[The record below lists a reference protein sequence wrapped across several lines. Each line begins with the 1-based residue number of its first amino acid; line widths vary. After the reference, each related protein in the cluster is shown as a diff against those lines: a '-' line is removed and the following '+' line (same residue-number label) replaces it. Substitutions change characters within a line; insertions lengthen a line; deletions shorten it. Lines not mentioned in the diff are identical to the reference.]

1 MAEARRP
8 QPTFPEPDTE
18 PFWEATKQH
27 ELRYQV
33 CNTCSRVVFYPRR
46 HCPHCMSFDL
56 RWETSR
62 GEGTVYTY
70 TIVRQI
76 GHPAFREMAPYA
88 VAWVELDEGFRMVS
102 NIVGVEDPARDVRI
116 GQRVRV
122 TWEDQDAGIALPLFT
137 PIRRASP
144 A

>member
-1 MAEARRP
+1 MSAPQRP
-8 QPTFPEPDTE
+8 LPDLRELDTR
-18 PFWEATKQH
+18 PFWEAARQH

-33 CNTCSRVVFYPRR
+33 CSDCGGVVFYARR

-70 TIVRQI
+70 TVVRQI
-76 GHPAFREMAPYA
+76 GHAFFRERLPYV
-88 VAWVELDEGFRMVS
+88 VAWIDLDEGFRILS
-102 NIVGVEDPARDVRI
+102 NVIADDVDRVAI

-122 TWEDQDAGIALPLFT
+122 AWEDYDDVSLPVFT
-137 PIRRASP
+137 PM
-144 A
+144 

>member
-1 MAEARRP
+1 MSDAPRPLPNLAEL
-8 QPTFPEPDTE
+8 DTR
-18 PFWEATKQH
+18 PFWEAARQH

-33 CNTCSRVVFYPRR
+33 CNDCGGVVFYARR

-70 TIVRQI
+70 TVVRQI
-76 GHPAFREMAPYA
+76 GHPFFRERLPYV
-88 VAWVELDEGFRMVS
+88 VAWIDLDEGFRILS
-102 NIVGVEDPARDVRI
+102 NVIADDVDRVAI

-122 TWEDQDAGIALPLFT
+122 AWEDYDDVSLPVFT
-137 PIRRASP
+137 PL
-144 A
+144 

>member
-1 MAEARRP
+1 MAGVPRTLPSMREL
-8 QPTFPEPDTE
+8 DTR
-18 PFWEATKQH
+18 PFWEATKLH

-33 CNTCSRVVFYPRR
+33 CNACNGVVFYARR

-62 GEGTVYTY
+62 GEGAVYSF

-76 GHPAFREMAPYA
+76 GHPFFRERAPYV
-88 VAWVELDEGFRMVS
+88 VALIDLDEGFRLLTHVIVEKDAVDSVS
-102 NIVGVEDPARDVRI
+102 I
-116 GQRVRV
+116 GQRVRL
-122 TWEDQDAGIALPLFT
+122 TWEDYDELSLPVFE
-137 PIRRASP
+137 P